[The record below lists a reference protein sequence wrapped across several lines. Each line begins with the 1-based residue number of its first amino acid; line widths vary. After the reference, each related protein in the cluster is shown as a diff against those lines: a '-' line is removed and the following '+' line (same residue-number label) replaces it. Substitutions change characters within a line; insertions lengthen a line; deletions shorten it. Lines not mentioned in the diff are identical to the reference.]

1 METSRIAICFDDGRK
16 DLKEV
21 ALPILQKY
29 GLKCTCYLTT
39 GYIDGSAG
47 KCPSVLP
54 ALSISDVKELH
65 KKEEVEIGCHGH
77 LHRNDVEDILLGLE
91 KLTDWLQ
98 LKPKEKGIGFA
109 SPGTQFIRN
118 QAALDRLS
126 DAGIHYI
133 RLSLVNRTHR
143 SLRTLARKICRLVGS
158 TFLYRYAYGE
168 TYVDKQDLP
177 YLYSVPVYRTDTS
190 AQLNALLHRAVKER
204 RSMVFMFHSI
214 LDCVPA
220 DVPEIERNWIYS
232 VHRFE
237 EFCQEL
243 ASLRDREMCQINTVE
258 EIYRLS
264 IR

>member
-39 GYIDGSAG
+39 GYIDGSVG

-54 ALSISDVKELH
+54 ALTIPDVKELH
-65 KKEEVEIGCHGH
+65 KHEEIEFGCHGH
-77 LHRNDVEDILLGLE
+77 LHRNDVEDILYGLE

-98 LKPKEKGIGFA
+98 IKPRETGIGFA
-109 SPGTQFIRN
+109 SPGTQFIQN
-118 QAALDRLS
+118 QSTLDRLS
-126 DAGIHYI
+126 EAGIHYI
-133 RLSLVNRTHR
+133 RLSLVNRTHNG
-143 SLRTLARKICRLVGS
+143 LRTLARKICRLIS
-158 TFLYRYAYGE
+158 CPFLYRYAYGK

-190 AQLNALLHRAVKER
+190 AQLIALLHRAVKER

-214 LDCVPA
+214 LEQIPDEVPA
-220 DVPEIERNWIYS
+220 EEQNWIYPIQ
-232 VHRFE
+232 FFDD
-237 EFCQEL
+237 FCREV
-243 ASLRDREMCQINTVE
+243 AHLRDTEKLENLTVE

-264 IR
+264 IK